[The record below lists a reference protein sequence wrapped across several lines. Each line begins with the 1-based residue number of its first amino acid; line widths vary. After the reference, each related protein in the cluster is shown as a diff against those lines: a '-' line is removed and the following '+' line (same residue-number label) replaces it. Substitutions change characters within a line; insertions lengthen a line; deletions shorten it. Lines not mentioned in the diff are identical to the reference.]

1 MPSHIIRGILMK
13 FIWKMMTLLKMVWAA
28 WNQTAPILP
37 IQIKFVKPIVWVLI
51 NEIRFLLG
59 CLHIEPYTATPLNL
73 LPEAILVRQVR
84 LHHFYLSPKGK
95 NDFQNATCTPRVK
108 LLKLSLKFWCS
119 LKRYDVFLKHSF
131 FMLVRSWMM
140 CNFILM
146 RNFRYWRRCNSN
158 DRRLL
163 SMVALMI
170 DDIKHLI
177 EIEPNTKISKL
188 IHKMRVFQSIGILKW
203 HLKKVFAV
211 LCVLLFMP
219 YHWYQDGWNRV
230 KSHVS
235 EIPSSSST
243 KWKFGPQT
251 FGTETDW
258 MKRSFGLPS
267 YITQPFQFW
276 PV

>member
-1 MPSHIIRGILMK
+1 MKFGSYWGVYTLSHIPQHRLISCREQFKWDKPYCITLIL
-13 FIWKMMTLLKMVWAA
+13 A
-28 WNQTAPILP
+28 Q
-37 IQIKFVKPIVWVLI
+37 
-51 NEIRFLLG
+51 
-59 CLHIEPYTATPLNL
+59 
-73 LPEAILVRQVR
+73 
-84 LHHFYLSPKGK
+84 KGK
-95 NDFQNATCTPRVK
+95 NGFQNATCTPRVK

-146 RNFRYWRRCNSN
+146 RNFRYWRSCNSN

-211 LCVLLFMP
+211 LCVLLFMT
-219 YHWYQDGWNRV
+219 YHWYQDGWNWV

-235 EIPSSSST
+235 EIPSSSRLEVLDHQRY
-243 KWKFGPQT
+243 G
-251 FGTETDW
+251 
-258 MKRSFGLPS
+258 
-267 YITQPFQFW
+267 
-276 PV
+276 